1 MRIWRPN
8 FLHAASDCQSYNGE
22 QEAAPAASVVG
33 RRDLRD
39 ELASRAPLLRRRHS
53 NLRPLLLFPAIP
65 NSRDQELPDV
75 DAPTRAGR
83 RSESH
88 NVFHSSRRPASRPL
102 TTSTNSIRLRL
113 NVELLVDCKYSYHL
127 THHDFIMKEEE
138 VIYLA
143 SAGYDHTIRFWSPHE
158 GKCTRVIQHPHSQV
172 NDLKI
177 TPDKTYLAAAG
188 FQHVRMYNILTVHN
202 NNPEINL
209 EGFNNNVLSIGFQ
222 EDSKWLFSGGEDCVT
237 RVWDLR
243 TRKNQS
249 QRMYETESAVNS
261 VKLHTNQIELFIGQ
275 QYGHINIWD
284 LRFTNGNPMVRL
296 TQQHPSNYTGVQCLS
311 LNPIEDMMAA
321 IDNVGHVHVF
331 SPAQSLRLF
340 RSWKAHSRYG
350 IKCLFSP
357 NGRYLVTTSA
367 DSTAKVW
374 RTCDIL
380 KYNPEDERKKQEQEQ
395 QEDIQEGP
403 EPIATISGP
412 SESSATAPTAV
423 TAATAATTISSS
435 SSATPS
441 SPSSPTAPSL
451 SPFKVLSCENR
462 WVWDVAF
469 SADSQFL
476 ITASSDSVVRLW
488 HVGTAETRREYTGH
502 QKAVTALAF
511 SD

>member
-1 MRIWRPN
+1 
-8 FLHAASDCQSYNGE
+8 
-22 QEAAPAASVVG
+22 
-33 RRDLRD
+33 
-39 ELASRAPLLRRRHS
+39 
-53 NLRPLLLFPAIP
+53 
-65 NSRDQELPDV
+65 
-75 DAPTRAGR
+75 
-83 RSESH
+83 
-88 NVFHSSRRPASRPL
+88 
-102 TTSTNSIRLRL
+102 
-113 NVELLVDCKYSYHL
+113 
-127 THHDFIMKEEE
+127 MKEEDI
-138 VIYLA
+138 IYLA

-177 TPDKTYLAAAG
+177 TPDKTFLAAAS

-249 QRMYETESAVNS
+249 QRMYESQSAVNS
-261 VKLHTNQIELFIGQ
+261 VKLHSNQVELFIGQ
-275 QYGHINIWD
+275 QYGYINIWD
-284 LRFTNGNPMVRL
+284 IRYSNAEPMVRL

-311 LNPIEDMMAA
+311 LNPMEDMMAA
-321 IDNVGHVHVF
+321 IDNVGHVHTF
-331 SPAQSLRLF
+331 SPAQSLKLF

-357 NGRYLVTTSA
+357 NGKYLVTTSA
-367 DSTAKVW
+367 DHTAKVW
-374 RTCDIL
+374 KTCDIL
-380 KYNPEDERKKQEQEQ
+380 KYNPNDDHQ
-395 QEDIQEGP
+395 D
-403 EPIATISGP
+403 
-412 SESSATAPTAV
+412 
-423 TAATAATTISSS
+423 TT
-435 SSATPS
+435 
-441 SPSSPTAPSL
+441 SL
-451 SPFKVLSCENR
+451 LPFKVLTTETQR

-488 HVGTAETRREYTGH
+488 HVETAEIRREYTGH